1 MAKSADK
8 LFTLDVVDTSQDET
22 VQTVNSL
29 QQASRDIGTTR
40 LISGLAS
47 FGAGINAIAQER
59 KKDEIIADKRT
70 AVNYAIRNE
79 VMPNGL
85 RKEAIQAYDDVV
97 ELHGLDK
104 IEKEVQAFYNG
115 DEYKTILE
123 NPLISSDEK
132 IAKIEKDNA
141 DYLLRAAS
149 IISNPATIL
158 GFQEKLKKLQVDQ
171 TTEIYNVERL
181 DKDSTSIQTMQFQIN
196 NRTASGGQLDS
207 GYVQAL
213 GESFHASNP
222 WNTVEEAKLTAF
234 NLVVNSDGMDVVQLN
249 EIMKGNY
256 SKNVTFKALANAR
269 STEAGKEI
277 YRVFNDYHTRR
288 RTEFARILAE
298 EVRQTK
304 IRNDEATD
312 AADAFLKLS
321 WNNRV
326 LRDRL

>member
-115 DEYKTILE
+115 DSIKQSLKIL
-123 NPLISSDEK
+123 
-132 IAKIEKDNA
+132 
-141 DYLLRAAS
+141 
-149 IISNPATIL
+149 
-158 GFQEKLKKLQVDQ
+158 
-171 TTEIYNVERL
+171 
-181 DKDSTSIQTMQFQIN
+181 
-196 NRTASGGQLDS
+196 
-207 GYVQAL
+207 
-213 GESFHASNP
+213 
-222 WNTVEEAKLTAF
+222 
-234 NLVVNSDGMDVVQLN
+234 
-249 EIMKGNY
+249 
-256 SKNVTFKALANAR
+256 
-269 STEAGKEI
+269 
-277 YRVFNDYHTRR
+277 
-288 RTEFARILAE
+288 
-298 EVRQTK
+298 
-304 IRNDEATD
+304 
-312 AADAFLKLS
+312 
-321 WNNRV
+321 
-326 LRDRL
+326 